1 MLVYV
6 DTSGDPVLVGTLI
19 FDAAM
24 RRRAGITSTF
34 TYDPNWLAG
43 SDAYAIDP
51 ALSLFGRS
59 STVPGL
65 SGCFQDCSPDRWGR
79 NLVEKRL
86 RALALREGTGQRT
99 LTDVDYLLG
108 VADLTRQGA
117 LRLRHSSA
125 SEPTTP
131 SGPFVDPDTI
141 VPKLLELPRL
151 LAAADAV
158 ERDPDDQT
166 AVKNLLDAGSGSLGG
181 ARPKASVRDGERLMI
196 AKFPHREDDWD
207 VMAWEATALEL
218 AEQAGIRVPGR
229 RLVPINGRAVLI
241 LDRFDR
247 TAEGHRL
254 PYISAMTLLGKSDG
268 DVSDY
273 TDVCDAISDEGAAT
287 SRDLE
292 ALWRRVA
299 FSVAIHNTDDH
310 MRNHGFTREPGGW
323 TLAPIFDV
331 NPNPE
336 ATSTRVTG
344 IDGARTIGDEALG
357 LESLAVECRLKDTRR
372 SEIVT
377 EILHAVANWEKVATG
392 HGVGASEITRF
403 ERSFNSGTGALESL
417 M

>member
-1 MLVYV
+1 
-6 DTSGDPVLVGTLI
+6 
-19 FDAAM
+19 
-24 RRRAGITSTF
+24 
-34 TYDPNWLAG
+34 
-43 SDAYAIDP
+43 
-51 ALSLFGRS
+51 
-59 STVPGL
+59 
-65 SGCFQDCSPDRWGR
+65 
-79 NLVEKRL
+79 
-86 RALALREGTGQRT
+86 
-99 LTDVDYLLG
+99 
-108 VADLTRQGA
+108 
-117 LRLRHSSA
+117 
-125 SEPTTP
+125 
-131 SGPFVDPDTI
+131 
-141 VPKLLELPRL
+141 
-151 LAAADAV
+151 
-158 ERDPDDQT
+158 
-166 AVKNLLDAGSGSLGG
+166 
-181 ARPKASVRDGERLMI
+181 MI

-268 DVSDY
+268 DVADY

-336 ATSTRVTG
+336 DDFDPRHRDPRCQDHWGRSPGRNLGGRVSAKG
-344 IDGARTIGDEALG
+344 HA
-357 LESLAVECRLKDTRR
+357 AV
-372 SEIVT
+372 
-377 EILHAVANWEKVATG
+377 
-392 HGVGASEITRF
+392 
-403 ERSFNSGTGALESL
+403 
-417 M
+417 